1 MTGTTFPQY
10 IAARPDPANQRTF
23 DQFVTGMTDAGRR
36 GAQGMTGA
44 LAGVRDTVAQ
54 ALSLP
59 RNAGGS
65 LDLQIDQLRQME
77 RELEAVARAT
87 QEYAQASRA
96 AAIASGENGRARTQE
111 IRAAFELARVEQ
123 GNLAAL
129 RQRITIL
136 DQVQAELNQT
146 ASATDAVVAATR
158 RGTDAYGIHNTSLR
172 GSRVAMVQT
181 GQQLQDMAIQFQ
193 SGTRSSVIFAQQIP
207 QLLFALTSLEGS
219 SNKTADKIGRFAT
232 LMSGPWSLAVVAGAA
247 LLGSLIDNL
256 FRSGDAA
263 DSAADKTKALAKA
276 LTDLR
281 TGLDLNAKSY
291 KVVVEA
297 IREYN
302 DAQSKS
308 KELTLGALELTRAD
322 TLERLK
328 NAKAIAAQFQA
339 RFLEQSAASKG
350 GGEVKGALG
359 AQATTAQKQV
369 EAILAS
375 IRDIEKGIANRQ
387 VEGVFD
393 KEIAVTDKY
402 ADALAKLE
410 RRYDKGKVAVAEYRK
425 ERERLLGLQEAELKA
440 IRESEKK
447 TREVTGLAQFIN
459 PVAGGTVTGRFNEQ
473 RPGHRHGGLDLAA
486 PTGTAVKAP
495 QIGVVEAVGFS
506 PTLGKYVVIDHGGGT
521 KTRFGHLSDNAV
533 VSEGARVEQGQTI
546 GKVGSTGRSTGPHL
560 HYEVTVNGKK
570 VDPSKGLF
578 PVDDVKV
585 NEAAERAVERAK
597 QAAEQLQA
605 FGERSAESIAR
616 INERFD
622 EQPRL
627 IDAANAA
634 TRDLDKTIAELAER
648 KPPGFAD
655 MIAEAQ
661 AAKATI
667 QEALVRP
674 FEELAEAS
682 ERRLQIETLI
692 TAGREDEAQALET
705 IWRLEDTIGDL
716 TDERKAAI
724 LDLVRSERLH
734 SEELERKRAIIGEY
748 LSATRSV
755 KDELVSIFS
764 GEGSIGNIGK
774 IFKRLQAQIT
784 VERLFGDS
792 FRKID
797 EWLKGQSGLGA
808 SVDYFSTETE
818 RAGKSASSAADEFAR
833 TVAKLRSIPAGPVAP
848 GSAPSAFD
856 AAFGSIYGGAA
867 NDNSSAIED
876 ALGEGFADIT
886 VYAARQAKAL
896 DAIDRRLDPAVWA
909 NATARAMAAPIADL
923 LKPLLG
929 DKFAG
934 KIGSVLSGVIEGKIT
949 AGTTGA
955 VLGGLRDV
963 FGGAGNGGIGDFVF
977 GPALGGAQTGTQIS
991 QLMDSFGIGNSTTG
1005 AQIGGAL
1012 GSAVGGPAG
1021 SIIGSIIGS
1030 IVGSIFKSAKRG
1042 SATLTAGPDGVEVG
1056 STRGNSRS
1064 RIEAAEN
1071 AGDSISEAL
1080 NRIAEQLGGAAD
1092 GPLSVSIGVRDG
1104 NYRVDPTG
1112 QGITKTANGAIDFGK
1127 DQEAAIRFAILDAIK
1142 DGVLTGISQGAQKLL
1157 QSGKDLERQVQ
1168 KALDFEGVFKRLR
1181 AIKDPVGAA
1190 IDDLEKEFTRL
1201 NDIFKEAGASA
1212 AEFAQLEELYG
1223 LERAQAI
1230 KEAGERLTGALKALL
1245 ADLTIG
1251 NDALSLRDRL
1261 AAAQAA
1267 YQPLASRVAAG
1278 DTTAFD
1284 DYAQAAR
1291 DLIAIQR
1298 DLSGSTPD
1306 YFALLE
1312 EVTALTRTTLAAQ
1325 DALIAASSGGA
1336 GPFADAAVTPANDN
1350 TQVVA
1355 TIAAQTDTL
1364 AAGIAATNQN
1374 LGTLIELTA
1383 VGLRSAGTLTTIS
1396 TDSFAAVG
1404 FSRTGGY

>member
-410 RRYDKGKVAVAEYRK
+410 RGYDKGKVAVAEYRK

-755 KDELVSIFS
+755 KDELVSIFA

-792 FRKID
+792 FRKMD

-818 RAGKSASSAADEFAR
+818 RAGKASGAAADEFAR
-833 TVAKLRSIPAGPVAP
+833 TVAKLRAIPAGPVAP
-848 GSAPSAFD
+848 GAAPSAFD
-856 AAFGSIYGGAA
+856 AAFGSIYGSPSAAA
-867 NDNSSAIED
+867 NDNSAEIE
-876 ALGEGFADIT
+876 AAVGESTNEIVVVG
-886 VYAARQAKAL
+886 KK
-896 DAIDRRLDPAVWA
+896 IDKVGDQLDPAKWA
-909 NATARAMAAPIADL
+909 AEIAKRMAEPISEG

-929 DKFAG
+929 EKFAG
-934 KIGSVLSGVIEGKIT
+934 KIGSVLSGVIEGQIT
-949 AGTTGA
+949 AGTPGA
-955 VLGGLRDV
+955 VLGGLRDLFGKDTKIGGA
-963 FGGAGNGGIGDFVF
+963 FGG
-977 GPALGGAQTGTQIS
+977 ALGGAQTGTQIS
-991 QLMDSFGIGNSTTG
+991 GLMDSLGIKNSTTG
-1005 AQIGGAL
+1005 AQIGGAI
-1012 GSAVGGPAG
+1012 GSALPIPGGE
-1021 SIIGSIIGS
+1021 IIGSIIGS
-1030 IVGSIFKSAKRG
+1030 LIGSIFKKTKKA
-1042 SATLTAGPDGVEVG
+1042 SATLTAGPDGVSVG
-1056 STRGNSRS
+1056 SVSGNSAS
-1064 RIEAAEN
+1064 RREAASG
-1071 AGDSISEAL
+1071 AGDSVSDAL
-1080 NRIAEQLGGAAD
+1080 NRIAEQLGGTAD
-1092 GPLSVSIGVRDG
+1092 GPIGVSIGIRKKS
-1104 NYRVDPTG
+1104 YRVDTTG
-1112 QGITKTANGAIDFGK
+1112 QGRTKGAGVLDFGQ
-1127 DQEAAIRFAILDAIK
+1127 DQEAAIRAAILDAIQ
-1142 DGVLTGISQGAQKLL
+1142 DGVITGISQGAQRLL
-1157 QSGKDLERQVQ
+1157 KSGKDLERQIG

-1190 IDDLEKEFTRL
+1190 IDELNKEFTRL
-1201 NDIFKEAGASA
+1201 KGIFTEAGASA

-1223 LERAQAI
+1223 IERAQAI
-1230 KEAGERLTGALKALL
+1230 KEAGERLTGSLKALL

-1261 AAAQAA
+1261 SAAQAA
-1267 YQPLASRVAAG
+1267 YQPLAARVAAG

-1291 DLIAIQR
+1291 DLLAIQR

-1306 YFALLE
+1306 YFRLLE

-1325 DALIAASSGGA
+1325 DALLTASSGGTS
-1336 GPFADAAVTPANDN
+1336 PFADSPVTPANDN

-1355 TIAAQTDTL
+1355 TIAVQTDTL

-1396 TDSFAAVG
+1396 TDGFAALG
-1404 FSRTGGY
+1404 FSRTSGY

>member
-1 MTGTTFPQY
+1 MTGTQFPQF
-10 IAARPDPANQRTF
+10 IVARPDPANQRTF

-36 GAQGMTGA
+36 GASGMTGA

-65 LDLQIDQLRQME
+65 LDLQIGQLRQME
-77 RELEAVARAT
+77 AELEAVARAT
-87 QEYAQASRA
+87 QEYAQATRA
-96 AAIASGENGRARTQE
+96 AAIASGENSRARTEE

-172 GSRVAMVQT
+172 GSRVAMIQT

-193 SGTRSSVIFAQQIP
+193 AGTRASTVFAQQIP
-207 QLLFALTSLEGS
+207 QLFFALTSLEGS
-219 SNKTADKIGRFAT
+219 ANKTADKIGRFAT

-247 LLGSLIDNL
+247 LLGTFIDSLL
-256 FRSGDAA
+256 KTGD
-263 DSAADKTKALAKA
+263 
-276 LTDLR
+276 
-281 TGLDLNAKSY
+281 
-291 KVVVEA
+291 
-297 IREYN
+297 
-302 DAQSKS
+302 
-308 KELTLGALELTRAD
+308 
-322 TLERLK
+322 
-328 NAKAIAAQFQA
+328 
-339 RFLEQSAASKG
+339 AASKG
-350 GGEVKGALG
+350 GSAIENLANKLDLSKNSYKSLIAVVEEYNNAQSKSEAL
-359 AQATTAQKQV
+359 TYT
-369 EAILAS
+369 AILAA
-375 IRDIEKGIANRQ
+375 EKLAVANLKLAKAQLLAQQSVPGYAGQELGGKAVGDAVADVLLQKITDLEKQLAAAGIAAGGER
-387 VEGVFD
+387 
-393 KEIAVTDKY
+393 ARRATDPRYRIETDFNKKLSDLEQ
-402 ADALAKLE
+402 AAKAKLAKLAGDQVAYAKEQNRYEAE
-410 RRYDKGKVAVAEYRK
+410 RIKLLEQQKAALEAFDKANRKTSEKQVNPEAITPGYVAG
-425 ERERLLGLQEAELKA
+425 LLG
-440 IRESEKK
+440 
-447 TREVTGLAQFIN
+447 TRPT
-459 PVAGGTVTGRFNEQ
+459 PRGGTRTKAQNDAVDGAANSYHLTGQ
-473 RPGHRHGGLDLAA
+473 
-486 PTGTAVKAP
+486 AVDIP
-495 QIGVVEAVGFS
+495 
-506 PTLGKYVVIDHGGGT
+506 L
-521 KTRFGHLSDNAV
+521 
-533 VSEGARVEQGQTI
+533 
-546 GKVGSTGRSTGPHL
+546 
-560 HYEVTVNGKK
+560 TVNGVRLTKDSIRK
-570 VDPSKGLF
+570 TL
-578 PVDDVKV
+578 
-585 NEAAERAVERAK
+585 EAAGVTIKELLGPGDKGHSDHFHVAFAK
-597 QAAEQLQA
+597 TKKSAEELEQAAAKAREKLEQAQEALEA
-605 FGERSAESIAR
+605 FGAGSAEKIAR

-627 IDAANAA
+627 IDAAAAA

-648 KPPGFAD
+648 KPPGFAA

-661 AAKATI
+661 AAKTTI
-667 QEALVRP
+667 QDALVRP

-705 IWRLEDTIGDL
+705 IWRLEETIGDL

-724 LDLVRSERLH
+724 LDLTRAERLH
-734 SEELERKRAIIGEY
+734 SEELERKRAVIGEY

-755 KDELVSIFS
+755 KDELVSIFA

-784 VERLFGDS
+784 VEKLFGDS
-792 FRKID
+792 FRQMD

-808 SVDYFSTETE
+808 SVDYFSTETT
-818 RAGKSASSAADEFAR
+818 RAGKSASGAADEFAR
-833 TVAKLRSIPAGPVAP
+833 TVAKLRAIPAGPVTPGAAP
-848 GSAPSAFD
+848 GSAASAFD
-856 AAFGSIYGGAA
+856 AAFGSIYGAA
-867 NDNSSAIED
+867 NDN
-876 ALGEGFADIT
+876 ADIE
-886 VYAARQAKAL
+886 AAVGDSTDEIVVVGKK
-896 DAIDRRLDPAVWA
+896 IDKLGDTLDPAKWA
-909 NATARAMAAPIADL
+909 GEIAKRMAEPISEG

-929 DKFAG
+929 EKFAG

-955 VLGGLRDV
+955 VLGGLRDL
-963 FGGAGNGGIGDFVF
+963 FGGAGNGGLGDFVF

-1042 SATLTAGPDGVEVG
+1042 SATLTAGSDGVSVG
-1056 STRGNSRS
+1056 STRGNSPS
-1064 RIEAAEN
+1064 RIEAAEA
-1071 AGDSISEAL
+1071 AGGSISDAL
-1080 NRIAEQLGGAAD
+1080 NQIAEQLGGSAD
-1092 GPLSVSIGVRDG
+1092 GPISVSIGVRDG

-1112 QGITKTANGAIDFGK
+1112 QGITKTANGAVDFGK

-1142 DGVLTGISQGAQKLL
+1142 DGVITGISQGARRLIQG
-1157 QSGKDLERQVQ
+1157 GKDLEKQIA
-1168 KALDFEGVFKRLR
+1168 KAIDFEGVFKRLR
-1181 AIKDPVGAA
+1181 AIKDPIGAA
-1190 IDDLEKEFTRL
+1190 LDDLNKEFTRL
-1201 NDIFKEAGASA
+1201 KSIFTEAGASL

-1223 LERAQAI
+1223 LERAAAI
-1230 KEAGERLTGALKALL
+1230 KEAGERLTGSLKALL

-1267 YQPLASRVAAG
+1267 YQPLAARVAAG

-1291 DLIAIQR
+1291 DLLAIQR

-1325 DALIAASSGGA
+1325 DALVAAASGSA
-1336 GPFADAAVTPANDN
+1336 GPFAEPAVTPANDN

-1374 LGTLIELTA
+1374 LGALIELTSA
-1383 VGLRSAGTLTTIS
+1383 GLRSAGEITTVR